1 MNNMGLKKRNL
12 SVVMLAFFTVAAL
25 VAFAFAFVFEQ
36 GTRAAAETIR
46 HDISTTVKS
55 ISPGVKETQF
65 YTQNSSNDDQV
76 VSYAI
81 EIDMSRNRVIAGYTN
96 YDTSGK
102 WAMSTVA
109 EQAAA
114 AERVRGVNVVAAV
127 NADFFNMGTG
137 EPTGVLVMNG
147 KQVKADASAL
157 AQTWF
162 AVTSD
167 GKAHI
172 GTGTLPENTV
182 EAVGGALRLI
192 KDGEMV
198 PSSSDSYYTTK
209 QPRTAVGI
217 TADGDIVLVVADGRQ
232 SPYSSGYT
240 YQELA
245 EKMFQLGC
253 VDAINLDGGGSTT
266 YLAQYA
272 GTGELTLANSPS
284 DGQERNVSSS
294 LLVVSNAE
302 ATGEFAEA
310 TISPVNQIYTPGS
323 TVDFSAIGADTAGFP
338 VDIPEDVEWRI
349 AEGEEDSVSGQL
361 SDAASDSV
369 VFTGDADSEGV
380 LKLEMVYNGEVVGK
394 TEIEFRW
401 PDTVAFSAASA
412 SLEAGV
418 ETDLGLTAQYEYRDV
433 IFKDG
438 DFQWTVTN
446 TGDTDDPS
454 QLIGEMAG
462 ENSNIFVTN
471 KNAVNAPGT
480 ITVTLKADSNVTAT
494 VEVMVGVEPTVAW
507 DFEDVQNEDGTV
519 TPAEEYYSTGENGKF
534 AISTVGGATAEA
546 TISSDYSRNGE
557 NSLRVYYDYRQATPT
572 AGVYFGLKETFMV
585 PNNPGKPT
593 AIGVWVYVPS
603 DMPNFW
609 IRAYIDS
616 YDSDGQKTNSGAQPI
631 NFTAQ
636 SETES
641 NNFGIPYYETT
652 IPAGWHYFEAPLA
665 NFVDK
670 EGLVPIPGYQ
680 YGLMPKQS
688 LRIMYVST
696 PPCGAPTNGY
706 IYFDDFMF
714 IYGANTEDVD
724 PPEISNLYV
733 NGEIVEDSV
742 YRTDS
747 NTIVFEAEY
756 DGEVTGYGNAITQID
771 TDTSAEGRTKVY
783 VDGNMLLGYSSLTT
797 NSLRTKSTIVP
808 NGTHIVTVV
817 VADEAGNEAR
827 KSFTLIV
834 EGESSYNSVYLEE
847 EEPPYLNKDYKL
859 NLLTT
864 DLAHTRSVTFE
875 IRLGLDLELESATS
889 LLPEQFEVSFD
900 QTNVIENIYE
910 VTVTRKE
917 GVTVTET
924 GGAEIASLVIP
935 VPKDWIEGVSL
946 TYAVQSSTVVF
957 DGQTVGEDEQI
968 VNSISAQEVSQE
980 VLAYYDFSIEPTIV
994 GDEDGAIITVL
1005 HDGVPAAGVSVYMD
1019 KVLLGTTDEKGQIIT
1034 KDFVSAPAIKE
1045 MYAEDGDGNV
1055 SFVKTIYGMT
1065 AMPADGTPFYIAAKA
1080 VADSETQQAISW
1092 LSNPLTSGEPVI
1104 RYATKAAYEK
1114 AGGTAEA
1121 LAEIASTLN
1130 GSSQILQFDGFADTA
1145 QNIATRINGVTLTG
1159 LARDTEYVYQVGD
1172 GTTWSTVKN
1181 FSTTKSGENTNFFVI
1196 GDTQGTSDADREAVA
1211 AIAGLINASGI
1222 DYSFGAQTGDF
1233 IDSADS
1239 YEQWAAVLESFSG
1252 NFGNIDMIHT
1262 MGNHEYAGDAEGDF
1276 GAAIN
1281 MLPDKKYYSVTYG
1294 NVYVA
1299 VINYAYTSN
1308 VANLQ
1313 EALAWMVEDAQSSG
1327 ALWKVLIMH
1336 QPPYYTNSTGGNFAV
1351 NDYVPAAVDEA
1362 GIDVV
1367 FSGHDHSYART
1378 KPMTGGEVDSQNGAV
1393 YIISGSTGEKS
1404 YDVVETDSFNFDIA
1418 TNNYS
1423 SIYLSVSASDSEFAI
1438 TAYDVIGGKAQVF
1451 DSYTIY
1457 KNGSCQEGG
1466 HSWVYDG
1473 TYLTCSVCGASQV
1486 LPENFSGMVTN
1497 EDGLNMLFSNGE
1509 LTKGWIQIGEDKYYF
1524 GDDGVA
1530 ADGRTENID
1539 NGYGDLFWFEFEN
1552 GKLVGGQ
1559 TGWAADNTRY
1569 FVDGFEFTGFRTI
1582 DGTIYYFMDA
1592 YSANATGNT
1601 DNVGRIGQGA
1611 VRIRVGSTVYT
1622 IYFKDDGSYDHGD
1635 FYQRWDSENQTHESN
1650 NWVYTR
1656 VREPSDPNASWIAYE
1671 YTGWFETEYGW
1682 FYAQPNAQLAHGDLV
1697 IDGVK
1702 YRFEDVWGDPRTTGN
1717 CVCLGRYYN
1726 VSFVSE
1732 DGNTTISEAEV
1743 FQNETVAAPD
1753 DQTKAGNSIKSY
1765 TFLGWFD
1772 GDTKYTSDMQITD
1785 DMTFEARFDT
1795 VYTENYN
1802 NMKDALDALAAAQD
1816 KTPAEK
1822 HAALDAATDVYETL
1836 SAEEQKDARAEA
1848 ADLFELYD
1856 EMLGK
1861 LYEVTFGDG
1870 EAIIVYEGETVA
1882 APANPTK
1889 DGNSIKSYTF
1899 AGWFDGDT
1907 KYTSDMQITEDMA
1920 FEAKF
1925 DTVYTDEYNAMKAA
1939 LDALAAAHD
1948 KTPVEKHAAL
1958 DTAIGAYE
1966 AMTETEIADAKAEG
1980 LTFELYDEML
1990 GKLYEVTFG
1999 DGEAIIVYEGE
2010 TVAAPANPTKDGN
2023 SIKSYTFAGWFD
2035 GDTKYTSDMQI
2046 TEDMA
2051 FEAKFDTVYT
2061 DEYNAMKAAL
2071 DALTDVESG
2080 SLEERYKALSA
2091 VYALMQNFSETER
2104 TDARAEAADS
2114 FELYDEMLAAYNG
2127 TADGASE
2134 DLDNAVKASD
2144 AFLSVMT
2151 AAATVLSL
2159 AAIAFVVK
2167 EMIL

>member
-1 MNNMGLKKRNL
+1 MGLKKRNL

-76 VSYAI
+76 VSYAV
-81 EIDMSRNRVIAGYTN
+81 EIDMSRNTVIAGYTN

-172 GTGTLPENTV
+172 GTGALPENTV

-192 KDGEMV
+192 KDGEIV
-198 PSSSDSYYTTK
+198 PSSSDAYYTTK

-217 TADGDIVLVVADGRQ
+217 TADGNVVLVVADGRQ

-245 EKMFQLGC
+245 EKLLQMGC

-349 AEGEEDSVSGQL
+349 SEEGEDRVSGQL

-438 DFQWTVTN
+438 DFEWTVTN

-507 DFEDVQNEDGTV
+507 DFEDVQNEDGSV
-519 TPAEEYYSTGENGKF
+519 TPAEEYYSTGDSGKF

-585 PNNPGKPT
+585 LNKPGKPT

-616 YDSDGQKTNSGAQPI
+616 YDSDGQKINDGAQPI

-641 NNFGIPYYETT
+641 SNFGIPYYETT

-665 NFVDK
+665 NYTD
-670 EGLVPIPGYQ
+670 GALVPIQGYQ
-680 YGLMPKQS
+680 YGLMPVQS
-688 LRIMYVST
+688 LRIMYVRS
-696 PPCGAPTNGY
+696 PDLGAATNGY

-724 PPEISNLYV
+724 PPEISNLLV
-733 NGEIVEDSV
+733 NKEIVEDSV

-771 TDTSAEGRTKVY
+771 TDTSAKGRTKVY
-783 VDGNMLLGYSSLTT
+783 VDGNMLLGYSSLTP
-797 NSLRTKSTIVP
+797 NSLVTKSTIVP

-875 IRLGLDLELESATS
+875 IRLGLGLELTGATP
-889 LLPEQFEVSFD
+889 LLPEQFDVSLE

-917 GVTVTET
+917 GGTATAT

-1019 KVLLGTTDEKGQIIT
+1019 NVLLDTTDEKGQIIT
-1034 KDFVSAPAIKE
+1034 KDFVSAPAIKTL
-1045 MYAEDGDGNV
+1045 YAEDAAGNV
-1055 SFVKTIYGMT
+1055 SFIKTIYGMT

-1080 VADSETQQAISW
+1080 VADSETQQSISW

-1181 FSTTKSGENTNFFVI
+1181 FSTTKSGEDTNFFVI

-1233 IDSADS
+1233 IDNADS

-1299 VINYAYTSN
+1299 VINYAYTSS

-1351 NDYVPAAVDEA
+1351 NEYVPAAVDEA

-1404 YDVVETDSFNFDIA
+1404 YEVVETDSFNFDVA

-1423 SIYLSVSASDSEFAI
+1423 SIYLSVSASDSEFVI
-1438 TAYDVIGGKAQVF
+1438 TAYDVIGGEAQVF

-1457 KNGSCQEGG
+1457 KNGSCQESG

-1524 GDDGVA
+1524 DEDGVA

-1582 DGTIYYFMDA
+1582 DGTIYYFMDP
-1592 YSANATGNT
+1592 YSAGATGNT
-1601 DNVGRIGQGA
+1601 DNVGRIGQGL
-1611 VRIRVGSTVYT
+1611 VYYRDGSTIRT
-1622 IYFKDDGSYDHGD
+1622 LYFYDDGSFHHGD

-1650 NWVYTR
+1650 NWVYTN
-1656 VREPSDPNASWIAYE
+1656 VREPSDPNGGWIVYC
-1671 YTGWFETEYGW
+1671 WNQWIETEYGW
-1682 FYAQPNAQLAHGDLV
+1682 FYAQANAQLAHGDLV

-1717 CVCLGRYYN
+1717 CKLLGRYYN

-1743 FQNETVAAPD
+1743 FQNETVAAPA

-1772 GDTKYTSDMQITD
+1772 GDTKYTSDMQITA
-1785 DMTFEARFDT
+1785 DMTFEARFET

-1802 NMKDALDALAAAQD
+1802 EMKAALDALVAAQD

-1889 DGNSIKSYTF
+1889 EGNSIKSYAF
-1899 AGWFDGDT
+1899 LGWFDGDT
-1907 KYTSDMQITEDMA
+1907 KYTSDMQITADMA

-1939 LDALAAAHD
+1939 LDALAAAQD

-1999 DGEAIIVYEGE
+1999 DGEAITVYEGE

-2035 GDTKYTSDMQI
+2035 GETKHSADLAIMS
-2046 TEDMA
+2046 DMA

-2071 DALTDVESG
+2071 DALKGVESG